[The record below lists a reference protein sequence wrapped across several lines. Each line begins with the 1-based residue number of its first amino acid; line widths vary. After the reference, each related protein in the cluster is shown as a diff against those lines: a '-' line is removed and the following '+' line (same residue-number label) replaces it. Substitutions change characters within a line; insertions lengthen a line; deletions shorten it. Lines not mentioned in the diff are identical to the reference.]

1 MENIALIESFSE
13 FKDDK
18 SIDRVTLMAI
28 LEDVFRSAL
37 KRKYGSDENFDIIIN
52 PDKGDLEIW
61 RNRIVVEND
70 EVEDDNEEISLSEAQ
85 KIEPDFEVGEE
96 VSEEVKL
103 VDLGRRAI
111 LALRQNLI
119 SKIHEHDNTNIFK
132 HYKEL
137 EGELYSAEV
146 HHVRHNAIILLDD
159 NGNELVLPKS
169 EQIRS
174 DFFRKGESVRG
185 IIKTVELPVTT
196 IDPAEMNTISSE
208 PQIIYFMKL
217 AHKKFETFKKL
228 PFLKGIRVV
237 ETVQFQ
243 HAFSGII
250 DESKKNKID
259 LIVMGS
265 QGASGLQEMF
275 IGSNTEKVVRK
286 STVPVLVIKK
296 NIKNFDIKSMVFASD
311 FNKESK
317 STFQRVIDF
326 ANIFDAKINLLYVNT
341 IHNFNTSDI
350 IEKRIVKFMKD
361 FDFSDYT
368 TNIYNDISIEKGILS
383 FGRKINADLIA
394 LNTHG
399 RSGLSQLF
407 NGSVGQELAN
417 HALRPVV
424 TFKI

>member
-1 MENIALIESFSE
+1 MKRILVPVDFSKEAEAAARVAAKIAKKTNSE
-13 FKDDK
+13 IF
-18 SIDRVTLMAI
+18 
-28 LEDVFRSAL
+28 
-37 KRKYGSDENFDIIIN
+37 
-52 PDKGDLEIW
+52 
-61 RNRIVVEND
+61 
-70 EVEDDNEEISLSEAQ
+70 
-85 KIEPDFEVGEE
+85 
-96 VSEEVKL
+96 L
-103 VDLGRRAI
+103 VHML
-111 LALRQNLI
+111 
-119 SKIHEHDNTNIFK
+119 
-132 HYKEL
+132 
-137 EGELYSAEV
+137 
-146 HHVRHNAIILLDD
+146 
-159 NGNELVLPKS
+159 
-169 EQIRS
+169 
-174 DFFRKGESVRG
+174 
-185 IIKTVELPVTT
+185 ELPVST

-228 PFLKGIRVV
+228 SFFKGLRVI

-250 DESKKNKID
+250 DESTKNNID

-286 STVPVLVIKK
+286 SKVPVLVIKK
-296 NIKNFDIKSMVFASD
+296 NVKNFEINNILFASD

-317 STFQRVIDF
+317 TTFHRVVDF
-326 ANIFDAKINLLYVNT
+326 ARLFDAKINLLYVNT
-341 IHNFNTSDI
+341 IHNFNTSDN
-350 IEKRIVKFMKD
+350 IEKRIAKFMGD
-361 FDFSDYT
+361 FDFDNYK

-407 NGSVGQELAN
+407 NGSIGQELAN
-417 HALRPVV
+417 HALRPVI